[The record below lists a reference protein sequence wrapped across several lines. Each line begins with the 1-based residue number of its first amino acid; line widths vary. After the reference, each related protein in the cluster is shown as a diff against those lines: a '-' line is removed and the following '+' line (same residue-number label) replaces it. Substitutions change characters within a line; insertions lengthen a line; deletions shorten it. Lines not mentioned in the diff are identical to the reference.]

1 MELTKLARTEIE
13 RLLNNYSLA
22 ISGGSS
28 FTAPGF
34 NLFAS
39 NDVRHGPSIPI
50 LYGEADE
57 TRKALEL
64 LPGPQREILML
75 QYVTRPPV
83 RSRFE
88 KMQLSGGATTAWP
101 SSRTTPSGRLYVK
114 CENGMLDTTGKKSL
128 NLATLRSLRGKYR

>member
-22 ISGGSS
+22 ISGGTS

-64 LPGPQREILML
+64 LPSPQREVLML
-75 QYVTRPPV
+75 QYVIRPPV

-88 KMQLSGGATTAWP
+88 KMQLNRWSYY
-101 SSRTTPSGRLYVK
+101 RLAEFADDAFWK
-114 CENGMLDTTGKKSL
+114 
-128 NLATLRSLRGKYR
+128 ALREVRKRNA